1 MIFELSVSFLV
12 SGLIFMMAFF
22 ARKSLLSMSM
32 VSSAV
37 FGTMLI
43 FLKYAFDANTYSIE
57 DWSLVKSYGVFLF
70 FTFGTFLYVRLVKDT
85 SLVAVRDEIKSRS
98 SGILLAIILYA
109 LLWLVRGVIGF
120 VYGVAF
126 SGSANTA
133 VLSFI
138 PYWLII
144 TNSLLSIV
152 GMGAFVLLVKSGLN
166 SKSKYFILII
176 IAELVWAFMTGGRRG
191 FLFTSIFIIMILYFS
206 GYLRIKGITILSSM
220 MIILVYSL
228 TPVFLVIRDN
238 NAQNQ
243 IYGYDAITS
252 LKNATADA
260 FSECGLSG
268 ACNELIAGNIQAR
281 GNTLEFTKN
290 LVVAKNEMNY
300 PFLYG
305 EAFLTSVAWAMP
317 SFLIQK
323 PDYMVEQFI
332 QSKFGMEI
340 RDDAVSIPFVAY
352 SDLGLFGCFIAG
364 LLFAAGSSYVL
375 KYSLGKNKIIFYGVL
390 FSVVKMFLNI
400 ESDPLVFFV
409 LMRDLVIL
417 NLAAFVVGALTN
429 IRRITS

>member
-22 ARKSLLSMSM
+22 ARKSLLSISM

-70 FTFGTFLYVRLVKDT
+70 FTFGIFIYVRLVKDT
-85 SLVAVRDEIKSRS
+85 SLVAVRGEVKSKP
-98 SGILLAIILYA
+98 SGILLAIIFYA
-109 LLWLVRGVIGF
+109 LLWFVRGVIGF

-133 VLSFI
+133 ALTLI

-152 GMGAFVLLVKSGLN
+152 GMGSFVLLVKSGLS

-191 FLFTSIFIIMILYFS
+191 FLFTSLFVIMILYFS
-206 GYLRIKGITILSSM
+206 GYLRIKGIAILSSA
-220 MIILVYSL
+220 MIVLVYSL
-228 TPVFLVIRDN
+228 TPMFLVIRDN

-243 IYGYDAITS
+243 IYGYDATTS
-252 LKNATADA
+252 LKNATTDA
-260 FSECGLSG
+260 ISECGLSG
-268 ACNELIAGNIQAR
+268 ACNELIAGNIQKR
-281 GNTLEFTKN
+281 GNALEFTKN
-290 LVVAKNEMNY
+290 LVIAKNEMNY
-300 PFLYG
+300 QFLYG
-305 EAFLTSVAWAMP
+305 EALLNSAAWAMP

-352 SDLGLFGCFIAG
+352 SDFGLFGCFIAG
-364 LLFAAGSSYVL
+364 LLFAAINVYL
-375 KYSLGKNKIIFYGVL
+375 IRYSLKKNKIIFYGVL
-390 FSVVKMFLNI
+390 FSIVKIYLNI

-409 LMRDLVIL
+409 LLRDLIIL
-417 NLAAFVVGALTN
+417 NLMIFIMGSLVNV
-429 IRRITS
+429 RRIYS